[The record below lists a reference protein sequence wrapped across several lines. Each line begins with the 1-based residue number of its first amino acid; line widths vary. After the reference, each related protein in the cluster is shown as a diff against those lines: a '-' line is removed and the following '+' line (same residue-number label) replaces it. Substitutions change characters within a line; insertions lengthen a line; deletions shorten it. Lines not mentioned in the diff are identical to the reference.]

1 MTLALHSAPD
11 RGVLLRH
18 SRWDALLIA
27 LALLHGGVLLVCPSL
42 PVVALG
48 VWWNSNT
55 VAHYFIHAPF
65 FVSRR
70 WNVLFDLYLS
80 GLLGIPQTLWR
91 ERHLAHHAGVTWQFR
106 FSGRL
111 LMETLAVL
119 AVWIAL
125 LIFAPRFFLTAY
137 LPGYALG
144 LCLCA
149 LHGYYEH
156 AHGTISHHGT
166 LYNLLFFNDGYHVE
180 HHAAPGLHWRRLP
193 QRAVAEIP
201 LSRWPAVFRWLDA
214 FTLQGLERC
223 VLRCR
228 PLQWFLIN
236 RHEQAFRRQLSRVPE
251 VRRVAI
257 VGGGLFP
264 RTLLILQRL
273 LPDARLV
280 VIDRSAAN
288 LRIAYPFFRQ
298 EVECIHAT
306 YEPELVA
313 DFDLMIIPL
322 AFIGDREAIYRQP
335 PTRAVLIH
343 DWLWHCRGTG
353 AIVSFFLLKRLNL
366 VLR

>member
-1 MTLALHSAPD
+1 MTLALTSAPEQ
-11 RGVLLRH
+11 GVLLRH
-18 SRWDALLIA
+18 SRWDALLIG
-27 LALLHGGVLLVCPSL
+27 LAFLHGGALLVWPSL
-42 PVVALG
+42 AVVALG

-55 VAHYFIHAPF
+55 IAHYFIHAPF

-70 WNVLFDLYLS
+70 GNVLFGLYLS

-91 ERHLAHHAGVTWQFR
+91 KRHLAHHAGVPWRFR

-111 LMETLAVL
+111 LVETLAVL
-119 AVWIAL
+119 TVWTAL
-125 LIFAPRFFLTAY
+125 LIFAPRFFLMVY

-180 HHAAPGLHWRRLP
+180 HHAAPGLHWTRLP
-193 QRAVAEIP
+193 RRAIADIP

-214 FTLQGLERC
+214 CTLEGLERW

-236 RHEQAFRRQLSRVPE
+236 RHEQAFRRLLSRVPE

-264 RTLLILQRL
+264 RTLLILQQL

-288 LRIAYPFFRQ
+288 LGIAHRFFPQ
-298 EVECIHAT
+298 KIDCIHASYT
-306 YEPELVA
+306 PELVA
-313 DFDLMIIPL
+313 EFDLTIIPL
-322 AFIGDREAIYRQP
+322 AFIGDRGAIYRQP

-343 DWLWHCRGTG
+343 DWLWHRRGTS